1 MENKH
6 LQSLLKVARGTNC
19 KGDMSEVCRFIVED
33 LAEDLRYT
41 HHLSS
46 ENPDHSE
53 LLDIGLI
60 AGDEK
65 TYDTFSQLFYPV
77 IELRHQKFRRNDLQ
91 TSQLDSSKI
100 LHGKLDSK
108 YVLSCRIRGA
118 RSVKG
123 YNFLPSLTRADMR
136 EVEQLIHGCLEKLK
150 GIGVNN
156 YDRVKVLS
164 QATKKSIYFLSDP
177 IP

>member
-65 TYDTFSQLFYPV
+65 TYDTFSELFYPV
-77 IELRHQKFRRNDLQ
+77 IELRHQKFRRNDVQ

-108 YVLSCRIRGA
+108 YVLSCRVRGA
-118 RSVKG
+118 RSIKG

-150 GIGVNN
+150 GRCKQL
-156 YDRVKVLS
+156 YPTVKVLS